1 MRYRLALAL
10 VLLVLLSACTAD
22 VRIDPGRARTT
33 AQPIASPSVPSRELL
48 GPGVRWRARATPI
61 GYGNGLVVVGD
72 ETGVRAYGLRCRRR
86 CEPAFTTLLDTPGF
100 ALVRRHVAYVGTD
113 HGVAILSL
121 RCSGSCRPIGWL
133 RSSGLADPSFDGYA
147 NPPNSYIPVG
157 VAGGHVLVQVG
168 WNGFAGSGVYGSRL
182 EAFALGCRHAC
193 AAAWRSPI
201 GAGRYPPAV
210 AGGLVLAPRIGRL
223 EAFSAGCATRRCAP
237 TWTGVLYRRPSITWT
252 ETPVVA
258 GGLAIA
264 STRGCVCGAEG
275 NVPRVEAFPLSCGTD
290 GTTCEPAWST
300 TFPGTRF
307 NSGLVVHDG
316 LAYLVVDGLAS
327 TKASAGFGYPVDCA
341 GRCKPTVRLD
351 LGRAETGSG
360 PVFAGGSAF
369 VLTRSPNR
377 LLAFE
382 GACTGSCRS
391 IVAAPLPRAGLG
403 PFVARGA
410 VLVAA
415 GRDLIA
421 YPLDPRADGWRRS
434 WTWRA
439 PFRIEDVRVSGRFAI
454 VSAHNRSLEL
464 DLHALD

>member
-72 ETGVRAYGLRCRRR
+72 ETGVSAYGLRCRRP
-86 CEPAFTTLLDTPGF
+86 CEPAFTARLDTPGS
-100 ALVRRHVAYVGTD
+100 ALVHRHIAYVGTD

-121 RCSGSCRPIGWL
+121 RCSGSCHPVGWL
-133 RSSGLADPSFDGYA
+133 RSGGVAEPAFDGYA

-182 EAFALGCRHAC
+182 EAFPFGCRHSC
-193 AAAWRSPI
+193 AADWRSPI

-210 AGGLVLAPRIGRL
+210 ARSLVLAPRIGRL
-223 EAFSAGCATRRCAP
+223 EAFPAGCATPRCAP
-237 TWTGVLYRRPSITWT
+237 AWRGVLYRRPSITWT

-316 LAYLVVDGLAS
+316 LAYLVVDGLDKGVRGPRVPGRLRRPLQADG
-327 TKASAGFGYPVDCA
+327 TAGPRPGGDGVRARVRRRLCVRPHSVA
-341 GRCKPTVRLD
+341 KPAARVRGCVHRLVQIHRRRTAAARRS
-351 LGRAETGSG
+351 RAVRRARSG
-360 PVFAGGSAF
+360 P
-369 VLTRSPNR
+369 
-377 LLAFE
+377 
-382 GACTGSCRS
+382 CRR
-391 IVAAPLPRAGLG
+391 RA
-403 PFVARGA
+403 
-410 VLVAA
+410 
-415 GRDLIA
+415 
-421 YPLDPRADGWRRS
+421 
-434 WTWRA
+434 
-439 PFRIEDVRVSGRFAI
+439 
-454 VSAHNRSLEL
+454 
-464 DLHALD
+464 

>member
-1 MRYRLALAL
+1 MRWRLALAL
-10 VLLVLLSACTAD
+10 PCFVLVGCTANAP
-22 VRIDPGRARTT
+22 IDLGRAPAT
-33 AQPIASPSVPSRELL
+33 AIPSLSGPSREPL
-48 GPGVRWRARATPI
+48 GSGVRWQTRGTPI
-61 GYGNGLVVVGD
+61 GYGHGLVVLGQ
-72 ETGVRAYGLRCRRR
+72 EIGVRAYPLHCRRP
-86 CEPAFTTLLDTPGF
+86 CEPVFTTRLDTYNA

-121 RCSGSCRPIGWL
+121 PCSGSCRPTGWL
-133 RSSGLADPSFDGYA
+133 RSNGVADPSFDRNLA

-168 WNGFAGSGVYGSRL
+168 WDGASGSGVYPSRL
-182 EAFALGCRHAC
+182 EAFPLGCRHAC
-193 AAAWRSPI
+193 VPEWRSPV

-210 AGGLVLAPRIGRL
+210 AGALVVAPRIGQL
-223 EAFSAGCATRRCAP
+223 DAFPAGCASRRCTP

-258 GGLAIA
+258 GGLAIV

-290 GTTCEPAWST
+290 GAMCEPAWST

-307 NSGLVVHDG
+307 NSGLAVHDG
-316 LAYLVVDGLAS
+316 LAYLVIDGLAA
-327 TKASAGFGYPVDCA
+327 TRGSAGFGYPLDCA
-341 GRCKPTVRLD
+341 GRCEPTVRLD
-351 LGRAETGSG
+351 LGRAETAYA

-369 VLTRSPNR
+369 VLTRSPHW

-382 GACTGSCRS
+382 DACAGSCRP

-403 PFVARGA
+403 PFVARGS
-410 VLVAA
+410 VLVAV

-421 YPLDPRADGWRRS
+421 YPLQPRAGGWRRS
-434 WTWRA
+434 WTWHA
-439 PFRIEDVRVSGRFAI
+439 PFRIEDVRVRGRFAI
-454 VSAHNRSLEL
+454 VSAHNWSLEL
-464 DLHALD
+464 DLRAVD

>member
-48 GPGVRWRARATPI
+48 GPGVRWQARATPI
-61 GYGNGLVVVGD
+61 GYGNGLVVLGQD
-72 ETGVRAYGLRCRRR
+72 IGVRAYAVHCRRP
-86 CEPAFTTLLDTPGF
+86 CEPAFTTRLDTYNA
-100 ALVRRHVAYVGTD
+100 ALLRRHVAYVGTD
-113 HGVAILSL
+113 QGVAILSL

-133 RSSGLADPSFDGYA
+133 RSSGVPDPSFDGYA
-147 NPPNSYIPVG
+147 NPQNSYIPVG

-168 WNGFAGSGVYGSRL
+168 WNGFSGSGVYGSRL
-182 EAFALGCRHAC
+182 EAFPLGCRQAC
-193 AAAWRSPI
+193 VAEWRSPI

-210 AGGLVLAPRIGRL
+210 AGGFVLAPRIGQL
-223 EAFSAGCATRRCAP
+223 DAFSADCATRRCAS

-258 GGLAIA
+258 GGLAIV

-275 NVPRVEAFPLSCGTD
+275 NVPRVEAFPVSCGTD

-307 NSGLVVHDG
+307 NSGLAVRNG
-316 LAYLVVDGLAS
+316 LAYLVVDGLAA
-327 TKASAGFGYPVDCA
+327 TGDSAGFGYPVDCA
-341 GRCKPTVRLD
+341 GRCEPTVRLD
-351 LGRAETGSG
+351 LGQAETGSE

-382 GACTGSCRS
+382 GACAGSCRP

-403 PFVARGA
+403 PFVARGS

-421 YPLDPRADGWRRS
+421 YPLDPRANGWRHS

-439 PFRIEDVRVSGRFAI
+439 PFRIEDVRLLGRFAI
-454 VSAHNRSLEL
+454 VSAYNRSLEL
-464 DLHALD
+464 DLHALE

>member
-1 MRYRLALAL
+1 MRHRLALAL

-33 AQPIASPSVPSRELL
+33 GQPIASPSVPSRELL

-72 ETGVRAYGLRCRRR
+72 ETGVSAYGLRCRRP
-86 CEPAFTTLLDTPGF
+86 CEPAFTARLDTPGS
-100 ALVRRHVAYVGTD
+100 ALVHRHIAYVGTD

-121 RCSGSCRPIGWL
+121 RCSGSCHPVGWL
-133 RSSGLADPSFDGYA
+133 RSGGVAEPAFDGYA

-157 VAGGHVLVQVG
+157 VAGG
-168 WNGFAGSGVYGSRL
+168 
-182 EAFALGCRHAC
+182 
-193 AAAWRSPI
+193 
-201 GAGRYPPAV
+201 
-210 AGGLVLAPRIGRL
+210 LVLAPRIGRL
-223 EAFSAGCATRRCAP
+223 EAFPAGCATPRCAP
-237 TWTGVLYRRPSITWT
+237 AWRGVLYRRPSITWT

-275 NVPRVEAFPLSCGTD
+275 NVPRIEAFPLSCGTD

-316 LAYLVVDGLAS
+316 LAYLVVDGLPS
-327 TKASAGFGYPVDCA
+327 TKASAGLGYPVDCA

-391 IVAAPLPRAGLG
+391 IVAVPLPRAGLG
-403 PFVARGA
+403 PFVAPGS

-439 PFRIEDVRVSGRFAI
+439 PFRIEDVRVRRRFAI